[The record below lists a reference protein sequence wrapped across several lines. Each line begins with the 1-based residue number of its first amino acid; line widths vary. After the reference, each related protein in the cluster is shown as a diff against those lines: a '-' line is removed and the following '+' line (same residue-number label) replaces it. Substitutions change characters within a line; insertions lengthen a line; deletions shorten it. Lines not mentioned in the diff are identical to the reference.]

1 MLEWEC
7 LILDKNI
14 ADCTAEDTYTT
25 CKRNTLSVSM
35 WIVDKSSKRKRKN
48 VCVEKTSCLIFLR
61 EREGK
66 GLALT
71 QTKRKRRPQVTGTLC
86 TTFYKRTERNQST
99 MILPFWSGPVTCWR
113 KTKLQCRR
121 VMDIHFSATTAM
133 NTSIRLL
140 SISAKVSWRKLL
152 IWVSVEMQT
161 KAHDIASKFQLFARV
176 HERIAHE
183 LSATDEEIN
192 TFDSDIV
199 R

>member
-1 MLEWEC
+1 MFEWEC

-48 VCVEKTSCLIFLR
+48 VCVEKTSCLIFLT

-71 QTKRKRRPQVTGTLC
+71 QTKRKRRPQVTWALC
-86 TTFYKRTERNQST
+86 TTFYKWTERHQNT
-99 MILPFWSGPVTCWR
+99 MILPFRSGPVTSNLGDVWKKNKITMQAYHGR
-113 KTKLQCRR
+113 T
-121 VMDIHFSATTAM
+121 FSAATAI

-140 SISAKVSWRKLL
+140 RISAKASWRKLL
-152 IWVSVEMQT
+152 SWVTV
-161 KAHDIASKFQLFARV
+161 SKCKQRHMTSHPNF
-176 HERIAHE
+176 
-183 LSATDEEIN
+183 SC
-192 TFDSDIV
+192 S
-199 R
+199 